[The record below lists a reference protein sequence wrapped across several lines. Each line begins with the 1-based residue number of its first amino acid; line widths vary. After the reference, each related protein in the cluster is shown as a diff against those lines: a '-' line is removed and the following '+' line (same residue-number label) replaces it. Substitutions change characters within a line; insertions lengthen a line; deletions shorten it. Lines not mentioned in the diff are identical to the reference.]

1 MFLVRRVSS
10 EGSSDVYDDSIEAN
24 HSCQTFKALLTGNG
38 VSFLRGEFRVRG
50 VCTSPSAAACGMR
63 LADAAHYSEVMIQ
76 CTIALCGFLD
86 LEGRLAG
93 WWFKCRAGTCTGGV
107 GMLACLYRASWC
119 SLPAMINNT
128 ACYYY

>member
-1 MFLVRRVSS
+1 
-10 EGSSDVYDDSIEAN
+10 
-24 HSCQTFKALLTGNG
+24 
-38 VSFLRGEFRVRG
+38 
-50 VCTSPSAAACGMR
+50 MR
-63 LADAAHYSEVMIQ
+63 LVDAAHHSEVMIQ

-93 WWFKCRAGTCTGGV
+93 WWFKCRAGTCMGGV

-128 ACYYY
+128 ACYYYMHAHIRKLAYLDAYRSFTGRINKHETVFEPLWLFFAASIVDMIQCALSSA

>member
-1 MFLVRRVSS
+1 MLIAGTVPR
-10 EGSSDVYDDSIEAN
+10 
-24 HSCQTFKALLTGNG
+24 LL
-38 VSFLRGEFRVRG
+38 LL
-50 VCTSPSAAACGMR
+50 ACGMR
-63 LADAAHYSEVMIQ
+63 LVDAAHHSEVMIQ

-119 SLPAMINNT
+119 SLPAMMNNT
-128 ACYYY
+128 ACYCYMLHDYYNMQHSYALQFFL